1 MELKRGKTFIKSS
14 VQHEKVP
21 PEHTASANKNDIGK
35 DKKAVLEG
43 NQSVAEVQ
51 LAYLA
56 AHKNYRFSTRAARN
70 GAGDN
75 SLDKSSGSSYKLVRK
90 SKTHDCVSEAEK
102 TEQCSPSNR
111 ACEEGFSG
119 KGKGRLVNS
128 ISFSGM
134 SSSSS
139 KKECVVSPSQS
150 ACSSQMIDYRN
161 FVPQMP
167 FVPAV
172 AKTIPRKRISLKRS
186 KKGLRD
192 IFHIKKNKP
201 ESLAFLV
208 EKDKNLSSPG
218 CKSEL
223 PGRLAK
229 YLFKTGEPFAA
240 DCLSQDCSDSELQSD
255 SSYDCCN
262 PLCEDVASLKSFDS
276 LTGCGEIFADESSAH
291 LELENSKE
299 VLLRR
304 SKHKESPIMGSFQ
317 GGVEQLASPGQNE
330 TVEFGKFWDNINKSV
345 RLHQSTLFDK
355 KLLTMPGSDM
365 GKTGSQAA
373 ASATDPQMSPDKDGD
388 NSKESSTETGTPKSD
403 NQESISTSDE
413 GYYDS
418 FSPGQDDEVKEAQTP
433 GVPGRFPRDS
443 YSGDALYELFYDSN
457 EVKINPVLDDD
468 LCTSESISE
477 QAIEIPLSIYSFH
490 VGAEENT
497 ASQPAVDIISQGF
510 FHSTWKGKEC
520 LLKLC
525 DTELSLTMGIINWL
539 RKHSGLV
546 SSPDSLQSPQPQP
559 EKGNHSPIPPSPG
572 PEHNMSTAQQEK
584 QSKEDSFNRRV
595 SVDKSKEASSVNV
608 AEKDSCTNTS
618 DLDFR
623 GREGN
628 HLEHSSTVPGTA
640 ETTGASN
647 YAPQSQ
653 ANGDNLQTSSTEKA
667 TSSEGYETSED
678 RIPLAE
684 GLNRQSG
691 SQSSESLLLNDNH
704 EVESCY
710 SYKTAATSPLD
721 ALEREDRNKPM
732 YHSLSVCCDKPP
744 QPLTLRGFQSYISPT
759 PRESSTNIVQLL
771 ERCGFGLEGSPR
783 HVQLVYGQVVKYVAD
798 RKYMMMMCHR
808 PQALMRTEYWDGNEV
823 PFQDLNSLSSAV
835 KRALGSSPMSSA
847 AVMERQH
854 LGWQLSPSTSNT
866 NHRSVRSYKTPE
878 PVDNYISEGEFEDDL
893 SSSTPSTIELEIRGS
908 SQDTD
913 EDYFETLSH
922 QSGSLSD
929 VKTEPY
935 ESASETESVA
945 SDRHFKSKSPPC
957 GSLHTRKESY
967 ASEYSDDDDLF
978 YERPAGL
985 FNRMSLRK
993 ASGSGRILMEDTDA
1007 NSTSLTLAAVRYAD
1021 GLGSGSSEN
1030 NDSEP
1035 VEYPGIR
1042 KSFPENEYKRNKNP
1056 EGKKFRARL
1065 ALAHKSLS
1073 SLFESKSLEKE
1084 NTEQSSKVSL
1094 KTEKEK
1100 AKLRQSTWKAFLKS
1114 KEADG
1119 LKRPVLANL
1128 SPTQESVNTTRGQ
1141 LMRTTSVEQQDS
1153 SNGHTFLK
1161 TETSNGSSTDTN
1173 YFDTSLEP
1181 VDISSPAD
1189 EKDKEIPE
1197 RRRRRK
1203 RPKSL
1208 YKCFS
1213 FDDVWME
1220 RNQKRNLEK
1229 ERQPERGM
1237 QLQHLPEDQLKAGMS
1252 ASITSAGALDMLPLK
1267 LHPFSQSTPTGL
1279 DCMGWKRRISAPVIA
1294 DGALDKT
1301 ALTDDVG
1308 SEEDLY
1314 EDFRSSNHRYGHAGG
1329 GGEQL
1334 AINERLSTSSH
1345 AFTLSLC
1352 PHTAS
1357 IPQEHPGQDL
1367 PPGRTWLWLWHIL
1380 SAGGRI

>member
-21 PEHTASANKNDIGK
+21 PEHTASTNKNDIGK
-35 DKKAVLEG
+35 DKKAALEG

-90 SKTHDCVSEAEK
+90 SKTHDCVSEADK

-330 TVEFGKFWDNINKSV
+330 AVEFGKFWDNINKSV
-345 RLHQSTLFDK
+345 RLHQSMLFDK
-355 KLLTMPGSDM
+355 KLLTIPGSDM
-365 GKTGSQAA
+365 GKAGSQAA

-559 EKGNHSPIPPSPG
+559 EKGNHSPISPSPG
-572 PEHNMSTAQQEK
+572 PEHNVSTAQQEK
-584 QSKEDSFNRRV
+584 QSKEDSFNQRV
-595 SVDKSKEASSVNV
+595 SVDKSKDATQASSVNV
-608 AEKDSCTNTS
+608 AERDACTNTS

-623 GREGN
+623 GKESN
-628 HLEHSSTVPGTA
+628 HHEHSSTVPGTA

-667 TSSEGYETSED
+667 TISEGYETSED

-684 GLNRQSG
+684 SLNRQSG

-710 SYKTAATSPLD
+710 SYKTAVTSPLD

-771 ERCGFGLEGSPR
+771 ERCVTQVASLKLGYENKHLEDKYIGNEMNNIICKMSQYKNKLLLQNECNCVAQKPEYSSIACTNQYNYETSFQASSLYHLKQNGEQICSKDQKGRAKILDEVARDKISFEYAQLNNQAFSYLQDFTFGSDSAPATMLSRPTFLPLFNSVCLDIPATVSSAPYGTAIPPAESLQHKEAEQGSPGPWHYAESPCR
-783 HVQLVYGQVVKYVAD
+783 
-798 RKYMMMMCHR
+798 C
-808 PQALMRTEYWDGNEV
+808 
-823 PFQDLNSLSSAV
+823 LSGVTA
-835 KRALGSSPMSSA
+835 
-847 AVMERQH
+847 
-854 LGWQLSPSTSNT
+854 LSP
-866 NHRSVRSYKTPE
+866 HPE
-878 PVDNYISEGEFEDDL
+878 AAAP
-893 SSSTPSTIELEIRGS
+893 
-908 SQDTD
+908 DT
-913 EDYFETLSH
+913 
-922 QSGSLSD
+922 
-929 VKTEPY
+929 
-935 ESASETESVA
+935 
-945 SDRHFKSKSPPC
+945 
-957 GSLHTRKESY
+957 
-967 ASEYSDDDDLF
+967 
-978 YERPAGL
+978 
-985 FNRMSLRK
+985 
-993 ASGSGRILMEDTDA
+993 
-1007 NSTSLTLAAVRYAD
+1007 AVV
-1021 GLGSGSSEN
+1021 G
-1030 NDSEP
+1030 
-1035 VEYPGIR
+1035 
-1042 KSFPENEYKRNKNP
+1042 
-1056 EGKKFRARL
+1056 
-1065 ALAHKSLS
+1065 
-1073 SLFESKSLEKE
+1073 
-1084 NTEQSSKVSL
+1084 
-1094 KTEKEK
+1094 
-1100 AKLRQSTWKAFLKS
+1100 
-1114 KEADG
+1114 
-1119 LKRPVLANL
+1119 
-1128 SPTQESVNTTRGQ
+1128 
-1141 LMRTTSVEQQDS
+1141 
-1153 SNGHTFLK
+1153 
-1161 TETSNGSSTDTN
+1161 
-1173 YFDTSLEP
+1173 
-1181 VDISSPAD
+1181 
-1189 EKDKEIPE
+1189 
-1197 RRRRRK
+1197 
-1203 RPKSL
+1203 
-1208 YKCFS
+1208 
-1213 FDDVWME
+1213 
-1220 RNQKRNLEK
+1220 RNQ
-1229 ERQPERGM
+1229 Q
-1237 QLQHLPEDQLKAGMS
+1237 
-1252 ASITSAGALDMLPLK
+1252 
-1267 LHPFSQSTPTGL
+1267 
-1279 DCMGWKRRISAPVIA
+1279 
-1294 DGALDKT
+1294 
-1301 ALTDDVG
+1301 
-1308 SEEDLY
+1308 
-1314 EDFRSSNHRYGHAGG
+1314 
-1329 GGEQL
+1329 
-1334 AINERLSTSSH
+1334 
-1345 AFTLSLC
+1345 
-1352 PHTAS
+1352 
-1357 IPQEHPGQDL
+1357 
-1367 PPGRTWLWLWHIL
+1367 
-1380 SAGGRI
+1380 